1 MASRKGIPNKNKQF
15 LLNRLQDMFGEDFDP
30 VLRMAQTAVKMS
42 EIAEMSKDIEDYK
55 DCVTAWDKIAKY
67 TTPALKAV
75 EVDLTSGGRDLPTI
89 IELVAKH

>member
-15 LLNRLQDMFGEDFDP
+15 LMKRLQDMLGDDFDP
-30 VLRMAQTAVKMS
+30 VVRMAETAVKMS
-42 EIAEMSKDIEDYK
+42 EIAELSRDIEDYK
-55 DCVTAWDKIAKY
+55 DCITAWDKIAKY

-89 IELVAKH
+89 IELVAKR